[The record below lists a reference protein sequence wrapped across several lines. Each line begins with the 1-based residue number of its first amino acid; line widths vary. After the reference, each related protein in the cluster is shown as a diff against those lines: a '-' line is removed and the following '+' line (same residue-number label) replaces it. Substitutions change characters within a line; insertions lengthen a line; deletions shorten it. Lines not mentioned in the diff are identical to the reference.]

1 MTLWSGSTRAN
12 LWGTLMAFAY
22 PDLLCFQSVVDH
34 GHIGRAAAA
43 LQVGQPAVS
52 KTIQRLEKAVGMPL
66 FERGAHGVV
75 LTASGHLFL
84 DHVRPL
90 IAQHDAALRA
100 ARDIRAQ
107 HSGLLRLG
115 LTQATS
121 DGRAPRAVADLLRQ
135 RPGLRIQLE
144 IGKSDDLE
152 RALQQG
158 LLDLAVVP
166 AYPGQAR
173 AGLSTAR
180 HRDLHEPTVVGGD
193 RLVVAASPT
202 HPLFTARRRRKADLA
217 FMDLLPYGWTL
228 PSRASAARTHVDQQY
243 AAQGLA
249 APTVVLEIEHNTEAA
264 LAIVAQTDLLC
275 LVPDLFLRRMAG
287 RLKQLPFTALDT
299 PRDWMLIS
307 RPRATWTPLMLA
319 LRDRM
324 CDRRHEATASDAA
337 GNHPI

>member
-1 MTLWSGSTRAN
+1 
-12 LWGTLMAFAY
+12 MAFAY
-22 PDLLCFQSVVDH
+22 ADLLCFQAVVDH
-34 GHIGRAAAA
+34 GHIGRAATA

-75 LTASGHLFL
+75 PTASGHLFL

-121 DGRAPRAVADLLRQ
+121 EGTAPRAVADLLRH

-144 IGKSDDLE
+144 IAKSDDLE

-173 AGLSTAR
+173 ARSPHAAPRALAHTGEST
-180 HRDLHEPTVVGGD
+180 DEPTEEPTDEPTVVGGD

-202 HPLFTARRRRKADLA
+202 HPLFAVRRRRNTDLA
-217 FMDLLPYGWTL
+217 LNDLLPYGWTL
-228 PSRASAARTHVDQQY
+228 PSRASAARTQVDQHY

-275 LVPDLFLRRMAG
+275 FVPDLFLRRMAG
-287 RLKQLPFTALDT
+287 RLKPLPFTALDT
-299 PRDWMLIS
+299 PRDWILIS
-307 RPRATWTPLMLA
+307 RPRAAWTPLMMA
-319 LRDRM
+319 LRDRLR
-324 CDRRHEATASDAA
+324 DNAALIAA
-337 GNHPI
+337 GNPGS